1 MANDVVRKGTASTQS
16 EERDKKQSSK
26 EKIKKSNEKTEKSKS
41 KEDTQENI
49 QTMSLKATTAE
60 LPEKLVNGKT
70 FRERLLE
77 KETPTKDIPLTDAD
91 IQPTTQNEK
100 SKGVATVLPSTLGG
114 MATAKENVEEKL
126 DLKQLIKEHLMKGA
140 VRMEYSIGILH
151 QLLDAARAS
160 FQKLPTLVELNAPV
174 NICGDI
180 HGQYSDLMR
189 IFGSCGMP
197 FRSRYLFLGDY
208 VDRGLNSLEVIV
220 FLLACKVQYPS
231 NIVLLRGNHE
241 VYGFNAEIR
250 TRYRD
255 VAQSTALYQHF
266 NSVFAEMPLAAVVS
280 GKILCMHGGLSPHL
294 NSLDDIRRIERPL
307 TVVKGLAQDL
317 LWADPEAGIKGFEAN
332 KLRATSH
339 VFGET
344 AVQEKCKQLK
354 IHMVVEYGYAF
365 FANRQ
370 LITIFSAARYHD
382 DLCNYAA
389 VVQVDERLE
398 VSFTQLKPV
407 EFEQQVTEFFY
418 CYKKEK
424 VARTQDVIPPT
435 GEDEE
440 AE

>member
-16 EERDKKQSSK
+16 EDRDGPKKQTSN
-26 EKIKKSNEKTEKSKS
+26 EKIKKSNEKIEKSKS
-41 KEDTQENI
+41 KDDTESI
-49 QTMSLKATTAE
+49 QTASLKATTAE
-60 LPEKLVNGKT
+60 LPEKLVHGKT

-77 KETPTKDIPLTDAD
+77 KETPTKDVPLTDAD
-91 IQPTTQNEK
+91 IQLTSQNEK
-100 SKGVATVLPSTLGG
+100 SRGNATVLASTLGG

-140 VRMEYSIGILH
+140 VRMEYSVKILH
-151 QLLDAARAS
+151 QLLDVARAS

-180 HGQYSDLMR
+180 HGQYNDLMR

-280 GKILCMHGGLSPHL
+280 GKILCMHGGLSPYL
-294 NSLDDIRRIERPL
+294 NSLDDIRKIERPL
-307 TVVKGLAQDL
+307 TGGLKGLAQDL

-407 EFEQQVTEFFY
+407 EFEQQ
-418 CYKKEK
+418 KKEK
-424 VARTQDVIPPT
+424 VARTQDVVPT
-435 GEDEE
+435 GDDEE

>member
-16 EERDKKQSSK
+16 EDRDGPKKQTSN
-26 EKIKKSNEKTEKSKS
+26 EKIKKSNEKIEKSKS
-41 KEDTQENI
+41 KDDTESI
-49 QTMSLKATTAE
+49 QTASLKATTAE
-60 LPEKLVNGKT
+60 LPEKLVHGKT

-77 KETPTKDIPLTDAD
+77 KETPTKDVPLTDAD
-91 IQPTTQNEK
+91 IQLTSQNEK
-100 SKGVATVLPSTLGG
+100 SRGNATVLASTLGG

-140 VRMEYSIGILH
+140 VRMEYSVKILH
-151 QLLDAARAS
+151 QLLDVARAS

-180 HGQYSDLMR
+180 H
-189 IFGSCGMP
+189 
-197 FRSRYLFLGDY
+197 DY

-220 FLLACKVQYPS
+220 FLFGVQSP
-231 NIVLLRGNHE
+231 IPE

-280 GKILCMHGGLSPHL
+280 GKILCMHGGLSPYL
-294 NSLDDIRRIERPL
+294 NSLDDIRKIERPL
-307 TVVKGLAQDL
+307 TGGLKGLAQDL

-354 IHMVVEYGYAF
+354 IHMVIRAHQISCRAAHRIQNVVEYGYAF

-407 EFEQQVTEFFY
+407 EFEQQ
-418 CYKKEK
+418 KKEK
-424 VARTQDVIPPT
+424 VARTQDVVPT
-435 GEDEE
+435 GDDEE